1 MKLNKGVLKTNNT
14 GLEIVFKCSTSL
26 AISKTQ
32 VKTTLRFW
40 FTLVRMVKLKTKID
54 NGKLAWVLTKIN
66 NYSLLVGVQI
76 IAATMKVGV
85 EVP

>member
-1 MKLNKGVLKTNNT
+1 
-14 GLEIVFKCSTSL
+14 
-26 AISKTQ
+26 
-32 VKTTLRFW
+32 
-40 FTLVRMVKLKTKID
+40 MVKLKTKID